1 MTNTAVPTQRTANP
15 VAALAR
21 GARAVAGWWRRRRQ
35 EPEVYPG
42 LNQVDVEHLA
52 VSMGIVMPDP
62 LDDDWLLS
70 GEAVRLERAI
80 VAENKRRGV
89 RKP

>member
-15 VAALAR
+15 VAAL
-21 GARAVAGWWRRRRQ
+21 AGWWRRRRQ

-80 VAENKRRGV
+80 VAENKRRGA